1 VEDPQSSVH
10 ELHADDLERHA
21 ILVVAEEEQCFVG
34 SVRRSGGPDEV
45 QTGMDYDITYLGTGH
60 PMLAGSGG
68 PGEAF
73 VLHAYDYVGQNW
85 SLSTGRVILL
95 AFLCW

>member
-1 VEDPQSSVH
+1 
-10 ELHADDLERHA
+10 
-21 ILVVAEEEQCFVG
+21 
-34 SVRRSGGPDEV
+34 
-45 QTGMDYDITYLGTGH
+45 MDYDITYLGTGH

>member
-1 VEDPQSSVH
+1 
-10 ELHADDLERHA
+10 
-21 ILVVAEEEQCFVG
+21 
-34 SVRRSGGPDEV
+34 
-45 QTGMDYDITYLGTGH
+45 
-60 PMLAGSGG
+60 MLAGSGG